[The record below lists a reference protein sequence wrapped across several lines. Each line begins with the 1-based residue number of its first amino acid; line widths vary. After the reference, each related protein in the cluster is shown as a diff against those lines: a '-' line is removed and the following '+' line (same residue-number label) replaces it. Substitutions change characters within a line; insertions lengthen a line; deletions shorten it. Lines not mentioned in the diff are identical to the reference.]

1 MKLSWIAQPSVLKE
15 IRTRKKSEFSIK
27 IASFPHTFIHT
38 KNRVI
43 FHHTRKIFSCEIT
56 RDAFFTR
63 KINRVIFH
71 HTRKNRVISHE
82 RFLEC
87 SSCHWYDESFSI
99 K

>member
-43 FHHTRKIFSCEIT
+43 FHHTRK
-56 RDAFFTR
+56 
-63 KINRVIFH
+63 
-71 HTRKNRVISHE
+71 NRVISHE

-87 SSCHWYDESFSI
+87 IYEIKYPNSFDLENNFYNTHFI
-99 K
+99 